1 MSHWIL
7 DVLVNPGGFFSER
20 ADKAPALMV
29 PFILVLI
36 TGIIGAGTV
45 YLSMTAMLP
54 ALPAEAQGI
63 VGLIGIATAVVT
75 AISAPIIWVLQALVF
90 YALSSFYKG
99 SGDLKKSLEAVGYGY
114 VPLIASALIGLGLT
128 YSFLSSFSFPT
139 IDFTDPAA
147 TAAVQEMVQTA
158 PLIQAG
164 QILGVIFLV
173 WAANIWIFG
182 MKYARGLTTRDAAVV
197 VGVPVVL
204 YIVSQIIMLGVL

>member
-1 MSHWIL
+1 MSHWIF
-7 DVLVNPGGFFSER
+7 DVLLNPDAFFRER

-36 TGIIGAGTV
+36 AGIIGAVTA
-45 YLSMTAMLP
+45 YLTMTAMLP
-54 ALPAEAQGI
+54 SLPSEMQGF
-63 VGLIGIATAVVT
+63 VGLIGITT
-75 AISAPIIWVLQALVF
+75 AIGIVIFSLIIWAVQALVF
-90 YALSSFYKG
+90 YALSSFYNG

-114 VPLIASALIGLGLT
+114 VPLIVSALIILGLT
-128 YSFLSSFSFPT
+128 YSFLSSFTFPA

-147 TAAVQEMVQTA
+147 SAAFQEMIRKS
-158 PLIQAG
+158 PLVQAG
-164 QILGVIFLV
+164 QIVGVIFLV

-204 YIVSQIIMLGVL
+204 YIVYQIIMLGVL

>member
-1 MSHWIL
+1 M
-7 DVLVNPGGFFSER
+7 NPDAFFRER
-20 ADKAPALMV
+20 AEKAPALMV

-36 TGIIGAGTV
+36 TGIIGAVTI

-54 ALPAEAQGI
+54 VLPADMQGLVSI
-63 VGLIGIATAVVT
+63 IGIATAVVT
-75 AISAPIIWVLQALVF
+75 VISAPIIWALQALVF
-90 YALSSFYKG
+90 YALSSFYNG

-114 VPLIASALIGLGLT
+114 VPLIVSALIALALT
-128 YSFLSSFSFPT
+128 YSFLSSFSFPS

-147 TAAVQEMVQTA
+147 TAAFQEMIQTS